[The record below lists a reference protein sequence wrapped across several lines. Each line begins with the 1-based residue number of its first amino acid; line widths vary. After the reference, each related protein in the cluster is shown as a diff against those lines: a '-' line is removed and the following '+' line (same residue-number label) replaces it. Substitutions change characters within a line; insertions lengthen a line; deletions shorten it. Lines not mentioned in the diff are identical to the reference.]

1 MIFDVLSTLKSTDYP
16 EKGAVV
22 LDNRDA
28 LIAHINHLDG
38 VIRQRNE
45 KIKTL
50 QDALKKIQENP
61 PTLDEIAT
69 QEIQKAYRTG
79 WRTAKAEAQKL
90 MREFATG
97 YNGIEEPWNR

>member
-1 MIFDVLSTLKSTDYP
+1 MIYDFYSKINSGKF
-16 EKGAVV
+16 EKKAIVV

-28 LIAHINHLDG
+28 LIAHVNHLDG

-61 PTLDEIAT
+61 PSLDEIVT
-69 QEIQKAYRTG
+69 QEIEKAYRTG
-79 WRTAKAEAQKL
+79 WRAAKAEAQKL
-90 MREFATG
+90 MREFAAG
-97 YNGIEEPWNR
+97 YNKVEEPWNR